1 MKRIIRLQPGHY
13 VELDS
18 YRRAFFSHM
27 RPQLSPTTAIFAA
40 FTLILSLGYAVALP
54 RFLSDAD
61 AYQSA
66 PQAQRRALFDR

>member
-1 MKRIIRLQPGHY
+1 MKRLIRIKSGHF
-13 VELDS
+13 VEIDS
-18 YRRAFFSHM
+18 YRRSFLSHM

-40 FTLILSLGYAVALP
+40 FTLIFSLGYAVALP

-66 PQAQRRALFDR
+66 PQAQRRSVFDR